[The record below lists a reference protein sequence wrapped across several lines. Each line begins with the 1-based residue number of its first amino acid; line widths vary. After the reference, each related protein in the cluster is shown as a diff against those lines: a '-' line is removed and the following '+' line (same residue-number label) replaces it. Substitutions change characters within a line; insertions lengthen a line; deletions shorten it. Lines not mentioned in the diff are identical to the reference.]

1 MQKPASPR
9 PRRAL
14 AAAVKRHVRRRSYDK
29 VRRLAVIVK
38 DGKVTVRGSAP
49 SYYLKQLALEGA
61 RICLEGTGMMLH
73 LEIDVP

>member
-9 PRRAL
+9 PRCAL
-14 AAAVKRHVRRRSYDK
+14 AEAVKRHVQCRSYDK
-29 VRRLAVIVK
+29 VRRLAVIVE
-38 DGKVTVRGSAP
+38 DGKVTVRGSVS

-73 LEIDVP
+73 IEIDVR